1 MPLPPRPR
9 PHVIYRRARAGP
21 RPGRSRSYRVP
32 AQAAGPRARAAAPPG
47 PRPPHNR
54 RTSRRAS
61 PHASPRASSRAP
73 PGSAPPRSPKKNR
86 KGTGKGG
93 HANATGRRPDAIGI
107 GRCGRDAGRSG
118 PDGTT
123 ARRGADNPGVTGHHP
138 IDGSMH
144 GRAGVPWSDCAIV
157 RPAPPGE
164 PARAREGPEAIS
176 TTRARGR
183 PLVFIYHQVCARSV
197 RNKNST
203 QPAATHWCRLDARA
217 PAFVKPSCSSD
228 PPRTATTPAP
238 TPRRHPTC

>member
-1 MPLPPRPR
+1 MLRARAPPPRPPPAAQP
-9 PHVIYRRARAGP
+9 PHVAPRLASRLTAGVVP
-21 RPGRSRSYRVP
+21 R
-32 AQAAGPRARAAAPPG
+32 AAGL
-47 PRPPHNR
+47 
-54 RTSRRAS
+54 
-61 PHASPRASSRAP
+61 
-73 PGSAPPRSPKKNR
+73 APPRSPKKNR

-123 ARRGADNPGVTGHHP
+123 ARRGADQPRRDRASSHRWVDARTRRRAMVGLCYCPTGTTGRTGSGARRPGSDFHN
-138 IDGSMH
+138 S
-144 GRAGVPWSDCAIV
+144 RAG
-157 RPAPPGE
+157 G
-164 PARAREGPEAIS
+164 
-176 TTRARGR
+176 